1 MIIRF
6 EAPDDDDAIRSVVRA
21 AFGQDVE
28 ADLVDALRAAPLETL
43 SFVAELDGAVI
54 GHIMCTPSLLDA
66 PLRLVDVLAVCPLAV
81 AHALREAE
89 VAGYPLVFL
98 EGDWSYY
105 SRLGFRRADAL
116 GFCSPSL
123 RIPARV
129 PGDRPAPPRAVDD
142 RHVRVSGRLLAAGL
156 RGPPWPRARGG
167 HGEDRDP
174 MSSGAGG
181 ARSAAGAR

>member
-1 MIIRF
+1 MGAVIIRF
-6 EAPDDDDAIRSVVRA
+6 EAPDDDGAIRSVVRA

-54 GHIMCTPSLLDA
+54 RHITCTPSLLDA

-81 AHALREAE
+81 AHSLREAE

-105 SRLGFRRADAL
+105 SRLGFGRADAL

-123 RIPARV
+123 RIP
-129 PGDRPAPPRAVDD
+129 RP
-142 RHVRVSGRLLAAGL
+142 
-156 RGPPWPRARGG
+156 
-167 HGEDRDP
+167 
-174 MSSGAGG
+174 
-181 ARSAAGAR
+181 RSR